1 MNMEQQPKQNSINN
15 EEIPRSDPAFGQQV
29 QRLYRLTVYS
39 RWLFIVFVWLTI
51 VPASLWD
58 LRMEIVLWQE
68 YFTFAA
74 VRYGLVSHPF
84 ATLGLAF
91 SIGIILAVL
100 IWQSRNILFGLSTEE
115 KKQLEDRVWNIRKQ
129 GSNHPLWKWICD

>member
-15 EEIPRSDPAFGQQV
+15 KETLGSDPAFRQQV

-51 VPASLWD
+51 VPLSIWN
-58 LRMEIVLWQE
+58 LRMEIILWQE

-91 SIGIILAVL
+91 SIGIMLAVL
-100 IWQSRNILFGLSTEE
+100 IWQSRNILFGLSSEE
-115 KKQLEDRVWNIRKQ
+115 KKHLEDRVWQIRQQ